1 MLLCGIS
8 PVVVVLGYRG
18 REVEAVLHSRYLAGT
33 VIPVYNR
40 DFASTDMLASIQL
53 GAAALPPCSAFFL
66 MPGDMPVVTKETFL
80 TVCRAR
86 SGGVPSITFPTLDGY
101 RKHPPL
107 IDCAFIPGICSYQ
120 GSDGCAASGGCTRT
134 PSRPSRSTTPAAGP
148 IWIRMSSTARA
159 FSASAQNRRR
169 VYSSNSQRTRTAY
182 LFALRCSIF
191 S

>member
-1 MLLCGIS
+1 M
-8 PVVVVLGYRG
+8 
-18 REVEAVLHSRYLAGT
+18 
-33 VIPVYNR
+33 YNR

-107 IDCAFIPGICSYQ
+107 IDRAFIPGICSYQ
-120 GSDGCAASGGCTRT
+120 GPDGLRGFWRLHEDTIATVPVDDAGCWTDLDTYEQYRACLQRVG
-134 PSRPSRSTTPAAGP
+134 SEPA
-148 IWIRMSSTARA
+148 
-159 FSASAQNRRR
+159 
-169 VYSSNSQRTRTAY
+169 
-182 LFALRCSIF
+182 
-191 S
+191 

>member
-1 MLLCGIS
+1 MEERICGLIVAAGLSSRMGCFKPLLPLRGKTVIENTIDSMLLCGIS
-8 PVVVVLGYRG
+8 PVVIVLGYRG
-18 REVEAVLHSRYLAGT
+18 REVEAVLRSRYLAGT

-101 RKHPPL
+101 RKHRPRVHPRHL
-107 IDCAFIPGICSYQ
+107 LLSGTRRAARLLAAARGRHRDRPG
-120 GSDGCAASGGCTRT
+120 
-134 PSRPSRSTTPAAGP
+134 
-148 IWIRMSSTARA
+148 
-159 FSASAQNRRR
+159 RRR
-169 VYSSNSQRTRTAY
+169 RLLDRSGYV
-182 LFALRCSIF
+182 
-191 S
+191 